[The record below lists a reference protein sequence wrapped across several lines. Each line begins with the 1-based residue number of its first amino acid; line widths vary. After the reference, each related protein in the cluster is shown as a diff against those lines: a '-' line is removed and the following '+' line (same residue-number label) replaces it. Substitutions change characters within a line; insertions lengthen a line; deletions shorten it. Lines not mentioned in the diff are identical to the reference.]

1 MTCKH
6 VAPSNFFSIE
16 GGDGAGKTTT
26 IKLVHKALIRAGRR
40 SRLVHPNY
48 PLCEEPHAR
57 RFFASMLPPL
67 RTPRHILTPPQWVQL
82 TTVWFSAVEA
92 HVIRPALAA
101 GEIVLADTWFDKR
114 LAHFSLQ
121 GPDVL
126 DQARRCAAAVR
137 LGRPTLTC
145 LLDVDPVVA
154 ADRKSHF
161 SYAETGNL
169 EMPREQTRENFIAYQ
184 CRLRVALQA
193 AAKAEDWLVI
203 SSDASTP
210 GQAVQRILS
219 ALDAHKW
226 F

>member
-1 MTCKH
+1 
-6 VAPSNFFSIE
+6 
-16 GGDGAGKTTT
+16 
-26 IKLVHKALIRAGRR
+26 
-40 SRLVHPNY
+40 
-48 PLCEEPHAR
+48 
-57 RFFASMLPPL
+57 
-67 RTPRHILTPPQWVQL
+67 
-82 TTVWFSAVEA
+82 
-92 HVIRPALAA
+92 
-101 GEIVLADTWFDKR
+101 
-114 LAHFSLQ
+114 
-121 GPDVL
+121 
-126 DQARRCAAAVR
+126 
-137 LGRPTLTC
+137 
-145 LLDVDPVVA
+145 VA